1 MTRTSL
7 PVVASVLAL
16 LLTPL
21 PADAHRAWLLPSS
34 TVLSGQEP
42 WVTIDAAVS
51 NDLFV
56 FEHRPMRLDSL
67 AVLGPKGE
75 TIAVQNQ
82 ATGQFRSTF
91 DVQLKAAGTYKIAIA
106 GGGYSASYKLNGET
120 KRWRG
125 TKAELASAIPAGAE
139 SVTLAKFSNRTEV
152 FVTSGAPT
160 PDALK
165 PTGQG
170 LEMKPIT
177 HPNDLF
183 AGEAAVFQFLNDGK
197 PAAGLE
203 VEVVP
208 GGIRYRNQLKAM
220 KLTTDAEGR
229 IAVTWAEAGMYWIG
243 TSTRDDT
250 RDADGAVSRS
260 RYSVTLEVL
269 PQ

>member
-1 MTRTSL
+1 MTRSPL
-7 PVVASVLAL
+7 PIVASILAF

-21 PADAHRAWLLPSS
+21 TAEAHRVWLLPSS
-34 TVLSGQEP
+34 TVLSGQDP
-42 WVTIDAAVS
+42 WVTVDAAVS

-75 TIAVQNQ
+75 PIAVQNQ

-91 DVQLKAAGTYKIAIA
+91 DVQLKARGTYKIAIA
-106 GGGYSASYKLNGET
+106 GSGYSARYKLKGET
-120 KRWRG
+120 RRWRG
-125 TKAELASAIPAGAE
+125 TKAELGAAIPSGAE
-139 SVTLAKFSNRTEV
+139 NVTLAKFHNRTEV

-160 PDALK
+160 PNALK
-165 PTGQG
+165 PTGRG

-183 AGEAAVFQFLNDGK
+183 AGEPAVFQFLNDGK
-197 PAAGLE
+197 PAAGLD

-220 KLTTDAEGR
+220 KMTTDAEGR
-229 IAVTWAEAGMYWIG
+229 ITVTWTEAGMYWIG
-243 TSTRDDT
+243 ASVRDDT

>member
-1 MTRTSL
+1 MSRS
-7 PVVASVLAL
+7 
-16 LLTPL
+16 PL
-21 PADAHRAWLLPSS
+21 PAIAFVLTFLLAPLPAEAHRTWLLPSS

-42 WVTIDAAVS
+42 WVTVDAAVS

-67 AVLGPKGE
+67 AVLGPNGE

-91 DVQLKAAGTYKIAIA
+91 DVQLKASGTYKIAIA
-106 GGGYSASYKLNGET
+106 GGGYSARYKLDGQT

-125 TKAELASAIPAGAE
+125 TKAELASAIPAGAKDA
-139 SVTLAKFSNRTEV
+139 TLAKFHNRTEV

-183 AGEAAVFQFLNDGK
+183 AGEPAVFQFLNDGK
-197 PAAGLE
+197 PAAGLA

-229 IAVTWAEAGMYWIG
+229 ITVTWAEAGMYWIG
-243 TSTRDDT
+243 TSARDDT

>member
-1 MTRTSL
+1 MSRSSL
-7 PVVASVLAL
+7 SAIAFVLAF
-16 LLTPL
+16 LLTPP
-21 PADAHRAWLLPSS
+21 PAEAHRTWLLPSS
-34 TVLSGQEP
+34 TVLSGQDP
-42 WVTIDAAVS
+42 WITVDAAVS
-51 NDLFV
+51 NDLFI

-75 TIAVQNQ
+75 TVEVQNQ

-91 DVQLKAAGTYKIAIA
+91 DVHLKASGTYKIAIA
-106 GGGYSASYKLNGET
+106 GGGYSASYKLDGQT

-125 TKAELASAIPAGAE
+125 TKAELASAIPAGAKD
-139 SVTLAKFSNRTEV
+139 VTLAKFHNRTEV

-165 PTGQG
+165 PTGHG

-183 AGEAAVFQFLNDGK
+183 AGEPAVFQFLNDGK

-208 GGIRYRNQLKAM
+208 GGIRYRNQLKSM
-220 KLTTDAEGR
+220 KLKTDAEGR
-229 IAVTWAEAGMYWIG
+229 VTVTWAEAGMYWIG
-243 TSTRDDT
+243 TSARDDT